1 MYSDNRFYRL
11 PALRGPL
18 GGSVLK
24 YQKKVD
30 FDLPV
35 YLFKQGT
42 NFESYDFFGSH
53 PVLLD
58 GEKGVLFRVW
68 APNAEAVSL
77 VGDFNGWDPGALPME
92 NVKDSGVWECF
103 TTLVQEYDVYKY
115 CVIQKGGKEVYKA
128 DPYAFHAETRPGN
141 ASKVYDLEGYKWG
154 DGAWEK
160 AEGKKDVVNA
170 PMNIYE
176 LHAGSWRTYPDGNPF
191 NYRDLA
197 KELIPYIKE
206 MGYTHVE
213 LMPVAE
219 HPFDGS
225 WGYQVTGYYAPTSR
239 YGTPHDFMAF
249 VDACHQNGIGV
260 LMDWVPAHFPRD
272 EFGLYMF
279 DGTCCYE
286 DRDPLRREH
295 KEWGTMVFD
304 YGRGEVQSFLISNAL
319 YWLRRFHIDGLRV
332 DAVASMLYLDY
343 NRKDG
348 EWRPNKDG
356 GHENLEAIAFLR
368 KLNTAVFE
376 RVPGALMIAEE
387 STAWPMV
394 TRPPQDGGLG
404 FNFKWNMGWMN
415 DVLRYM
421 STDPL
426 FRKGNHDKLT
436 FSFFYAFS
444 ENFVLPISH
453 DEVVHGKCSL
463 INKMPGEYDQKFA
476 QLRAFYGYMTA
487 HPGKKLLFMGQEFGQ
502 FTEWSEEHGLDWN
515 LLGYDRHRQLQAY
528 VAKLN
533 HLYRDLP
540 AFWQADY
547 GWEGFQWIVPDD
559 NSQSVIV
566 FRRMD
571 LAGNEIIA
579 ACNFTPVTR
588 EDYQF
593 GVPRPGA
600 YKVLLSSD
608 DESFGGSGVK
618 LPAARSR
625 KKPMHGL
632 DNSISVTLPAFSA
645 VYFSVPAE
653 KKAVKKAP
661 AKKAGAKAAGRPAAK
676 KTAKKTVDQ

>member
-1 MYSDNRFYRL
+1 M
-11 PALRGPL
+11 
-18 GGSVLK
+18 K
-24 YQKKVD
+24 YQAKVD

-42 NFESYDFFGSH
+42 NFESYDFFGAH
-53 PVLLD
+53 PVQLD
-58 GEKGVLFRVW
+58 GDKGVLFRVW
-68 APNAEAVSL
+68 APHARAVSL
-77 VGDFNGWDPGALPME
+77 VGEFNGWDPGALHME
-92 NVKDSGVWECF
+92 NVKDSGIWECF
-103 TTLVQEYDVYKY
+103 TTLVKEYDVYKY
-115 CVIQKGGKEVYKA
+115 CVVQADGREVFKA

-141 ASKVYDLEGYKWG
+141 ASKVFDLEGYRWQ
-154 DGAWEK
+154 DRSWEK
-160 AEGKKDVVNA
+160 AAAKKDVLNA

-197 KELIPYIKE
+197 KELIPYIKK
-206 MGYTHVE
+206 MGYTHIE
-213 LMPVAE
+213 LMPLAE

-260 LMDWVPAHFPRD
+260 LMDWVPAHFPKD
-272 EFGLYMF
+272 EFGLYLF
-279 DGTCCYE
+279 DGTSCYE
-286 DRDPLRREH
+286 DQDPLRREH

-319 YWLRRFHIDGLRV
+319 YWLRKFHIDGLRV

-343 NRKDG
+343 NRRGG
-348 EWRPNKDG
+348 EWRPNKNG
-356 GHENLEAIAFLR
+356 GNENLEAIAFLR

-415 DVLRYM
+415 DVLSYM

-426 FRKGNHDKLT
+426 FRKGNHNKLT

-476 QLRAFYGYMTA
+476 QLRTFYGYMIS
-487 HPGKKLLFMGQEFGQ
+487 HPGKKLLFMGQEFAQ
-502 FTEWSEEHGLDWN
+502 FSEWTEEHGLDWN
-515 LLGYDRHRQLQAY
+515 LLDYDRHRQMQQY
-528 VAKLN
+528 VAALN
-533 HLYRDLP
+533 RLYLDTP
-540 AFWQADY
+540 ALWQVDY
-547 GWEGFQWIVPDD
+547 SWEGFQWIVPDD
-559 NSQSVIV
+559 DSQSVIV
-566 FRRMD
+566 FRRID
-571 LAGNEIIA
+571 RSGKEIIA

-588 EDYQF
+588 EKYQF
-593 GVPRPGA
+593 GVPRQGS
-600 YKVLLSSD
+600 YKPVFCSD
-608 DESFGGSGVK
+608 DVIYGGAGV
-618 LPAARSR
+618 PVRTARSR

-632 DNSISVTLPAFSA
+632 DFSISVTLPAFSA
-645 VYFSVPAE
+645 VFFSVPEE
-653 KKAVKKAP
+653 KKP
-661 AKKAGAKAAGRPAAK
+661 AKKSAPKRKKSAGK
-676 KTAKKTVDQ
+676 